1 MKIFKTAVNYLT
13 FVRKPFLENAS
24 AWKKRDGRKLNRQA
38 REALRLLAVQRVEAG
53 ESPEAVDQPL
63 GFHRSSI
70 YVWLAIYREHGLN
83 GLRSK
88 PIPAVR
94 PN

>member
-1 MKIFKTAVNYLT
+1 MT
-13 FVRKPFLENAS
+13 FTRKPFLENAS
-24 AWKKRDGRKLNRQA
+24 AWKNWNGRKLNRQA
-38 REALRLLAVQRVEAG
+38 REALRFLAVQRVEAG

-83 GLRSK
+83 GLCSK
-88 PIPAVR
+88 PISAIR
-94 PN
+94 PK

>member
-1 MKIFKTAVNYLT
+1 M
-13 FVRKPFLENAS
+13 ENAS
-24 AWKKRDGRKLNRQA
+24 AWKNWNGRKLNRQA
-38 REALRLLAVQRVEAG
+38 REALRFLAVQRVEAG

-83 GLRSK
+83 GLCSK
-88 PIPAVR
+88 PISAIR
-94 PN
+94 PK

>member
-1 MKIFKTAVNYLT
+1 
-13 FVRKPFLENAS
+13 LENAS
-24 AWKKRDGRKLNRQA
+24 AWKNWNGRKLNRQA
-38 REALRLLAVQRVEAG
+38 REALRFLAVQRVEAG

-83 GLRSK
+83 GLCSK
-88 PIPAVR
+88 PISAIR
-94 PN
+94 PK

>member
-1 MKIFKTAVNYLT
+1 M
-13 FVRKPFLENAS
+13 ENAS
-24 AWKKRDGRKLNRQA
+24 AWKNWNGRKLNRQA

>member
-1 MKIFKTAVNYLT
+1 
-13 FVRKPFLENAS
+13 
-24 AWKKRDGRKLNRQA
+24 RQA

-53 ESPEAVDQPL
+53 ESPEAVIQPL
-63 GFHRSSI
+63 GFRRSSI
-70 YVWLAIYREHGLN
+70 YVWLAIYREHGLD

-88 PIPAVR
+88 PISAVR

>member
-1 MKIFKTAVNYLT
+1 MT
-13 FVRKPFLENAS
+13 FTRKPFLENAS
-24 AWKKRDGRKLNRQA
+24 AWKNWNGRKLNRQA
-38 REALRLLAVQRVEAG
+38 REALRFLAVQRVEAG

-83 GLRSK
+83 GLCSK
-88 PIPAVR
+88 PISAVR

>member
-1 MKIFKTAVNYLT
+1 MEKTGG
-13 FVRKPFLENAS
+13 S
-24 AWKKRDGRKLNRQA
+24 KLNHQA

-53 ESPEAVDQPL
+53 EGPEAVIQPL
-63 GFHRSSI
+63 GFRRSSI